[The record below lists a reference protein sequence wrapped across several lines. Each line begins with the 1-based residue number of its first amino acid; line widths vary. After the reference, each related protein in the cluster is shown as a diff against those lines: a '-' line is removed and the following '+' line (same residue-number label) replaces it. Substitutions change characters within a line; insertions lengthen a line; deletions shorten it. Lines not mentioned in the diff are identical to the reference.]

1 MSAQQIKLNIND
13 LVNRIE
19 DEDKLQACYSVLQY
33 ETMSEDEKK
42 AYSRRIE
49 NRRIENSVIDT
60 AIGKTAWLKSIE
72 IAKKALV
79 EGANIDFIVTIT
91 GLLKHEV
98 ILLSE
103 GKELDADTD
112 D

>member
-1 MSAQQIKLNIND
+1 MAERTFISF
-13 LVNRIE
+13 E
-19 DEDKLQACYSVLQY
+19 
-33 ETMSEDEKK
+33 MPEDEKK

-60 AIGKTAWLKSIE
+60 AIGKTERLKNIKF
-72 IAKKALV
+72 AKK
-79 EGANIDFIVTIT
+79 
-91 GLLKHEV
+91 LLNAGSELSFVVDMSELSLQEV

-103 GKELDADTD
+103 GKELDVDTD